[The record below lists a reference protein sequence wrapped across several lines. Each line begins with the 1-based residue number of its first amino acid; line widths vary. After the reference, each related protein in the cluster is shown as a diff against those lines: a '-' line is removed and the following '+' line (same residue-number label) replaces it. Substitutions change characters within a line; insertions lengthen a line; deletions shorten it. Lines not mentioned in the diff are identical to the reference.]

1 MQLIRSSA
9 RRICMGFTLV
19 EVMVALLVMAV
30 GLLGIASMQAVAMS
44 STGVA
49 SQRSL
54 AAIEAASLASAMH
67 ANRAYWGATGLPSGV
82 FTLTQAGGTVSISDA
97 TLATA
102 VDCSN
107 GAFCSPS
114 SLAAYDVQRWGL
126 ALADVLPNATAT
138 VTCPVLAQTRSC
150 TIQLQW
156 TEAAVSSN
164 QQEAAQAAA
173 AAAFKTPTYTLFVQ
187 P

>member
-1 MQLIRSSA
+1 MHLSQTPQRGGIQ
-9 RRICMGFTLV
+9 GFTLV

-49 SQRSL
+49 GQRSL

-67 ANRAYWGATGLPSGV
+67 ANRAYWGGTGLPSGS
-82 FTLTQAGGTVSISDA
+82 FTLTQSGGTVNISDA
-97 TLATA
+97 TLATV

-107 GAFCSPS
+107 GAFCAPAA
-114 SLAAYDVQRWGL
+114 LAAYDVQRWGL
-126 ALADVLPNATAT
+126 ALADVLPNTTAT
-138 VTCPVLAQTRSC
+138 ITCPVLAQTRSC
-150 TIQLQW
+150 TIRLQW

-164 QQEAAQAAA
+164 RQEAAQAAA